1 MASPESVLITG
12 CSDGGIGSALAIAF
26 QARGLRVFATA
37 RNTSKMAALSSLSNV
52 ILLTLDV
59 TNSVQIAAA
68 VKVVEGETGGVLDYL
83 VNNAGRNHFMPMM
96 DENAEIAKAIF
107 DTNVWGSLAVTQ
119 AFIPLL
125 IKAKGTVV
133 HNTSISGYVNVP
145 WMGSYAASKRSM
157 EIMSDTMRVE
167 LAPFDVK
174 VQALVTSSVKTEGL
188 TYFGNFKLP
197 EDSLYKSIEA
207 TIKGRANGAG
217 RPKLMTATDFADAVV
232 PTIIAGSKSKTWP
245 GLIAKVVGFMAN
257 WFPLWLTVSLRMGFR
272 FE

>member
-145 WMGSYAASKRSM
+145 WMGDDDSYYPLLGK
-157 EIMSDTMRVE
+157 
-167 LAPFDVK
+167 
-174 VQALVTSSVKTEGL
+174 L
-188 TYFGNFKLP
+188 TD
-197 EDSLYKSIEA
+197 ERKSRILCCIEA
-207 TIKGRANGAG
+207 LNGNHERHNARRTCTIRCKGPGSRHKLGEDGRTDILRQLQTSRGFAVQVYRSNYQGQSQWSRAPEADDCDRFCRCSRPDHYCGQQEQNLAG
-217 RPKLMTATDFADAVV
+217 VDC
-232 PTIIAGSKSKTWP
+232 
-245 GLIAKVVGFMAN
+245 
-257 WFPLWLTVSLRMGFR
+257 
-272 FE
+272 